1 MKIMQLWKRFFIS
14 CLLLVQI
21 ASCATAEREIPNPPT
36 STPTFVLASP
46 TMVPPT
52 KTIIFRTATP
62 NPASCEEVE
71 GICLELTFDG
81 ESCTYAGPTI
91 ITTGPVLLLFLNKS
105 EGTAAANLVRHKGDE
120 TIRDMI
126 DFIGE
131 EPSTKHHPSWTVE
144 IRGVYRSVKSGASHV
159 WEGDLEPGIY
169 SMVCARL
176 VPLGV
181 WFGTGLTV
189 EE

>member
-1 MKIMQLWKRFFIS
+1 M
-14 CLLLVQI
+14 
-21 ASCATAEREIPNPPT
+21 AGCATAERDIPNPPT

-52 KTIIFRTATP
+52 LTIISPTGTP
-62 NPASCEEVE
+62 NPTACEEGE
-71 GICLELTFDG
+71 GICLELTFNG

-91 ITTGPVLLLFLNKS
+91 FTTGPVLLLFLNKS
-105 EGTAAANLVRHKGDE
+105 EGAAVTNLVRHKGDE
-120 TIRDMI
+120 TIQAMI
-126 DFIGE
+126 DYMGE
-131 EPSTKHHPSWTVE
+131 EPSTKHHPYWTVE
-144 IRGVYRSVKSGASHV
+144 IRGVYRSVESGASHV
-159 WEGDLEPGIY
+159 WEGVLEPGIY